1 MSQLSKFVR
10 SVKAFR
16 KEIAQVKAPGIRP
29 RPKIGLAFGGGFAR
43 GIAHV
48 GVLKVLEEERIPV
61 DFIAGTS
68 VGSFIG
74 AMYCSGVSAKELE
87 EIASLV
93 RFKDFARYTLSRM
106 GFVSNDRMSGL
117 LKKLL
122 KAKTFEE
129 CRIPLAVAATDFI
142 TGDPVVFREGDL
154 VDAVRASCAYPGMFL

>member
-1 MSQLSKFVR
+1 MSQLTKFVR

-16 KEIAQVKAPGIRP
+16 KELQQVKAAGIRP

-106 GFVSNDRMSGL
+106 GFVSNDRMAFWSDSVNVRPMAMASPTDCICVPSTPGASGNFS
-117 LKKLL
+117 
-122 KAKTFEE
+122 KAQRGTF
-129 CRIPLAVAATDFI
+129 VT
-142 TGDPVVFREGDL
+142 T
-154 VDAVRASCAYPGMFL
+154 